1 MVDAWS
7 MTTQTLQTL
16 LDVHRWHAECDGTDY
31 GDYIT
36 IHTDAGDAVIA
47 VDELGDLAAAI
58 AAALGD

>member
-1 MVDAWS
+1 

-58 AAALGD
+58 AAALG